1 MIILAAI
8 GTAHSQEEPNV
19 GLLKVTDVQYP
30 RQVAPSGQFSIRI
43 DVEYAIRFEA
53 EVRAAIYEGTI
64 ERLGDQLWQ
73 SEPTTLSGGG
83 DMIWNVPLS
92 APPTEQRWALTILAM
107 YQEGGKWNYYNDTDR
122 GPSYF
127 ELDLKIA
134 PTASLE
140 IVLGY
145 AHLPVTV
152 DSTTAETSEVGEVR
166 LEFPVGR
173 ELRIT
178 VPEVFEVDAS
188 TRLLFVGW
196 RDGVNASER
205 SIVLDGDTR
214 LVGTY
219 RTQYLLR
226 VRSAVSAYDVTEW
239 QNAGSTVTLKVESSI
254 PMSSFLGALG
264 FRYVFKGW
272 SGAVESSAAAIN
284 LTMNGPKTV
293 TANFTIDYTPLVIP
307 TILAS
312 GIAGGAALSFIRK
325 RRASAFAAKAET
337 EAGEQSPCPDCGEP
351 VEEDWSHCVHC
362 GRDLRES
369 PPKG

>member
-1 MIILAAI
+1 MLAAI
-8 GTAHSQEEPNV
+8 ATVYSQEETNV
-19 GLLKVTDVQYP
+19 GLLKVADVQYP

-53 EVRAAIYEGTI
+53 EVKAAMYEGRI

-73 SEPTTLSGGG
+73 SDPATLSGGG
-83 DMIWNVPLS
+83 EMIWNVPLT

-107 YQEGGKWNYYNDTDR
+107 YWEGGRWNYYNDTEH
-122 GPSYF
+122 GPGYF

-152 DSTTAETSEVGEVR
+152 YSTTSETSEIGSVR
-166 LEFPVGR
+166 FEFPVGR
-173 ELRIT
+173 ELWIT

-196 RDGVNASER
+196 EDGVNATER
-205 SIVLDGDTR
+205 PIILDGDTL

-219 RTQYLLR
+219 RTQYLLQ
-226 VRSAVSAYDVTEW
+226 VRSAVSAYELNEW
-239 QNAGSTVTLKVESSI
+239 QNEGSTVTLEVDSSV
-254 PMSSFLGALG
+254 PMSSFLGTLG

-272 SGAVESSAAAIN
+272 SGDVESSARAVN
-284 LTMNGPKTV
+284 VTMNGPKTV
-293 TANFTIDYTPLVIP
+293 TAEFAIDYTPIVIP
-307 TILAS
+307 SILAS
-312 GIAGGAALSFIRK
+312 GIAGGAALSYIRK
-325 RRASAFAAKAET
+325 RRASSAAAEA
-337 EAGEQSPCPDCGEP
+337 EGAGGKPSLCPDCGEP

-362 GRDLRES
+362 GRDLLE
-369 PPKG
+369 PPPEKS